1 VVRAPDYGG
10 LVFEDD
16 QAGTLAEAPAA
27 LEKGLAEY
35 FEREEIE

>member
-1 VVRAPDYGG
+1 MDYGG

-16 QAGTLAEAPAA
+16 KTEAIAA

-35 FEREEIE
+35 FEREGIE